1 MKIKDCTKAIIFE
14 GVNGNEMLIRQ
25 DTTCLKVITKDD
37 VEFKGNILSLYADSF
52 TLFNPSGDEHS
63 KFIRF
68 VDIKEIYY
76 FDPSELG
83 LNNDEKV
90 KEIDNRYKSL
100 KSICCECGCEVDLKE
115 VCLTEDDGMPICNK
129 CK

>member
-1 MKIKDCTKAIIFE
+1 MKIKDFTKCIMFE

-76 FDPSELG
+76 SDPSELG
-83 LNNDEKV
+83 MDDEKKV
-90 KEIDNRYKSL
+90 IETNDRYKSL
-100 KSICCECGCEVDLKE
+100 KSICCECGCEVDLSKAY
-115 VCLTEDDGMPICNK
+115 LTEDTGEPICDK